1 MSLFARPP
9 LMQGAARVARCAS
22 AALANRR
29 RRLHT
34 TRVSSVQRLLWA
46 GAVLDETSPRL
57 RPATSAW
64 MSALGMG
71 QDADYGLS
79 FTHLA
84 ASSSHSL
91 LAYRTLPPSGYEIP
105 APPETAEDGVYP
117 GQDGTEGPRLLP
129 GEDTASST
137 EDPIKYVGLSKI
149 ISIGRNTFS
158 ELGLGFSSHEST
170 WGMVQSQ
177 SNFGGSHTIKQ
188 LAAGLNTSWAVTRSS
203 ADSSDM
209 LFAWGNQSLG
219 QLGLGGMPGQ
229 GTSTSGD
236 AQLQLYSSPRQVTL
250 PPLPNDEGDVPY
262 TIDKVAVGLDHALV
276 LRSWKRQDGG
286 KRCSQILGCGLNT
299 DAQLGLPLQITHA
312 DTLTPIISEV
322 NLSGISAG
330 GDTSIAFNSGSAH
343 ALAWG
348 NSEYAQAIS
357 GSRPLDRIEA
367 PVSIDTELTAALGG
381 ESVKDIANGGS
392 WTLVLTD
399 AGRVLSVGYGAIGCR
414 QADGTPQNLNLQPI
428 PALETLS
435 VRAIAS
441 GLEYACAITID
452 ERIFVWGLD
461 SPFGRLGLGARQR
474 PQQDYARAD
483 PRVFTPTEVALPPSV
498 SESAYSISNVALGR
512 LAMEYGTHCRLPEC
526 NRLDFLPI
534 SCPACREQFCNSH
547 YLPAAHACSA
557 PGAQAL
563 AEPALVD
570 PEARKAAS
578 TTSRPPCPIKG
589 CKRLTLLVEPQ
600 KTTVGAWQAAAG
612 ATYSSTH
619 RDPSAHGCTAPTPKT
634 EGQRRGELVDERK
647 RRAQELLAK
656 HFPTKV
662 KKK

>member
-22 AALANRR
+22 ALANQRR
-29 RRLHT
+29 QLHT
-34 TRVSSVQRLLWA
+34 TPVSSVQRLLWA

-461 SPFGRLGLGARQR
+461 SPF
-474 PQQDYARAD
+474 
-483 PRVFTPTEVALPPSV
+483 
-498 SESAYSISNVALGR
+498 
-512 LAMEYGTHCRLPEC
+512 
-526 NRLDFLPI
+526 
-534 SCPACREQFCNSH
+534 EQFCNSH

-612 ATYSSTH
+612 ATSSSTH

>member
-22 AALANRR
+22 ALANQRR
-29 RRLHT
+29 QLHT
-34 TRVSSVQRLLWA
+34 TPVSSVQRLLWA

-474 PQQDYARAD
+474 PQQGYARAD

-498 SESAYSISNVALGR
+498 SER
-512 LAMEYGTHCRLPEC
+512 
-526 NRLDFLPI
+526 
-534 SCPACREQFCNSH
+534 
-547 YLPAAHACSA
+547 
-557 PGAQAL
+557 AQAL

-612 ATYSSTH
+612 ATSSSTSTAAQPRSFTHAAPSCDRCHQHFCVQH